1 MVYLH
6 ELVSGSVLEEHEL
19 EVGVVEHLLNA
30 FVFPLL
36 QQKKL
41 TLLINLVKYVKNK
54 GAAKHNG

>member
-1 MVYLH
+1 M
-6 ELVSGSVLEEHEL
+6 LEEHEL